1 MNRLKHILHSAL
13 VGLPMLL
20 AGCSAMDTDLP
31 ADEGMARLTIGIT
44 ARDEGDLN
52 TRAAANPVGQ
62 QEGRA
67 GEYIS
72 RLYVFIVDQSGK
84 LVWKSLAPELVTDVQ
99 AMNGNVRS
107 WTSGIVE
114 IPSGTY
120 TVYAFANLDSY
131 YSTFWASLTGWE
143 VGTTISQLP
152 DGVTSIDDIV
162 LTDDPASKIDLK
174 DYFIPMSA
182 KENVT
187 VTPATTSISI
197 GLDRLVSKVTINVLG
212 TPGTTINGIIFGGY
226 ADRIGLFEDTQVDGV
241 QYNASTTNSASFG
254 LAEGA
259 DVSAAAGPYFYVNS
273 SALCNEGY
281 NVTLTTDEMGG
292 TTYQAT
298 TKLSELPRN
307 SVFPLILQ
315 LDNFALDFT
324 ARCWLSPI
332 GAEPTPVIVRL
343 ESEDTYSLRL
353 PESSQ
358 FELTL
363 NGVNTNNTGA
373 TNVSCTWSFDKN
385 TVSGLDFEGY
395 QPGSSTVVKGH
406 VTASAGQEFPLT
418 CEASWTIDG
427 TQYHR
432 TYTVNVI
439 TDDIFNFDFD
449 TSSNAAQNRFGLL
462 WLNTE
467 MLNMSRQ

>member
-31 ADEGMARLTIGIT
+31 VDDGMARLTIGIT

-84 LVWKSLAPELVTDVQ
+84 LVWKSLAPELEHDVQ
-99 AMNGNVRS
+99 AMTGNVRS

-131 YSTFWASLTGWE
+131 YSTFWASLTGWQ

-162 LTDDPASKIDLK
+162 LTDDPAAKIDLK
-174 DYFIPMSA
+174 NYFIPMSA

-212 TPGTTINGIIFGGY
+212 TPGTTINGITFGGY

-241 QYNASTTNSASFG
+241 QYTASATNSTSFV
-254 LAEGA
+254 LDDYA
-259 DVSAAAGPYFYVNS
+259 DESAAAGPHFYVNS
-273 SALCNEGY
+273 SALRDEGY

-315 LDNFALDFT
+315 LDDFALDFT

-332 GAEPTPVIVRL
+332 GAEPTPVIVTL
-343 ESEDTYSLRL
+343 ESQDTYSLKL
-353 PESSQ
+353 PEGSQ

-363 NGVNTNNTGA
+363 YGINTDNTDA
-373 TNVSCTWSFDKN
+373 TNVSCTWDFDEN
-385 TVSGLDFEGY
+385 TVKGLAFENY
-395 QPGSSTVVKGH
+395 QPGSTVVKGH
-406 VTASAGQEFPLT
+406 VTASAGREFPLT
-418 CEASWTIDG
+418 CDAQWTLND

-439 TDDIFNFDFD
+439 TDDIFKFDFD
-449 TSSNAAQNRFGLL
+449 TSSNAAGNRFGLL

-467 MLNMSRQ
+467 MLNMSRH

>member
-1 MNRLKHILHSAL
+1 
-13 VGLPMLL
+13 MLL

-31 ADEGMARLTIGIT
+31 ADDGMARLTIGIT

-84 LVWKSLAPELVTDVQ
+84 LVWKSLAPELEDDIQ
-99 AMNGNVRS
+99 AKNGNVRS
-107 WTSGIVE
+107 WTSDIVE

-162 LTDDPASKIDLK
+162 LTGDPASKIDLK

-182 KENVT
+182 KEDVT

-212 TPGTTINGIIFGGY
+212 TPGTTINGITFGGY

-241 QYNASTTNSASFG
+241 QYNASATIPSSFE
-254 LAEGA
+254 LNAGA
-259 DVSAAAGPYFYVNS
+259 NQYAAAAGQLYVNS
-273 SALCNEGY
+273 SALRNEGY

-298 TKLSELPRN
+298 TQLSELPRN

-315 LDNFALDFT
+315 LSDFALDFT

-332 GAEPTPVIVRL
+332 GAEPTPVIVTL
-343 ESEDTYSLRL
+343 VSEDTYSLTL
-353 PESSQ
+353 PEGSQ

-363 NGVNTNNTGA
+363 NGINTDNTPA
-373 TNVSCTWSFDKN
+373 TNVSCTWSFDES
-385 TVSGLDFEGY
+385 TVSGLAFENY
-395 QPGSSTVVKGH
+395 QPGSTAVKGH
-406 VTASAGQEFPLT
+406 VTASVGCTFPLT
-418 CEASWTIDG
+418 CEAQWMLNG

-439 TDDIFNFDFD
+439 TDDIFNFTFD
-449 TSSNAAQNRFGLL
+449 TGSNAAQNRFGLL

-467 MLNMSRQ
+467 MLNMSRH

>member
-1 MNRLKHILHSAL
+1 
-13 VGLPMLL
+13 MLL

-31 ADEGMARLTIGIT
+31 ADDGMARLTIGIT

-241 QYNASTTNSASFG
+241 QYNASATNSASFVLG
-254 LAEGA
+254 QYADESAAEG
-259 DVSAAAGPYFYVNS
+259 PHFYVNS
-273 SALCNEGY
+273 SALRNEGY

-315 LDNFALDFT
+315 LDDFTLDFGI
-324 ARCWLSPI
+324 RCWLSPI
-332 GAEPTPVIVRL
+332 GAMPTQVKIDPLNDDYVV
-343 ESEDTYSLRL
+343 SV
-353 PESSQ
+353 PEGSQ
-358 FELTL
+358 VELTL
-363 NGVNTNNTGA
+363 EGIDAGQTSA
-373 TNVSCTWSFDKN
+373 AIVSCEWSFDPA
-385 TVSGLDFEGY
+385 TVTGFAFDQGYDGSGNI
-395 QPGSSTVVKGH
+395 VKGH
-406 VTASAGQEFPLT
+406 ITAQKGGTVKLT
-418 CEASWTIDG
+418 CDATWMQGGNT
-427 TQYHR
+427 YHR
-432 TYTVNVI
+432 TYTI
-439 TDDIFNFDFD
+439 TLDVSIDITEAEFI
-449 TSSNAAQNRFGLL
+449 TTGSNAAGNRFGLL

-467 MLNMSRQ
+467 MLNMSRH